1 LQFTEK
7 DVVLWRD
14 RKNPMHRARTS
25 KFMKN
30 SFGPKWGKI
39 LSHFSGFLPDGVFN
53 RIRAILLRFTACCE
67 TCWIKN
73 LKALSAR
80 AIKLNILQGHG
91 VWSYMADLKVLGGYD
106 CAPNR
111 VDVFEEM
118 KDKIL
123 DQDGRTLLW
132 TRRMEK
138 KLDAAVADINFRAHS
153 DQISFGQFME
163 FRDAW
168 GLSGASTEG
177 TPIKIAMCKTDVN
190 MKKAGPVDG
199 KDWKRTSL
207 RGKFANSLGS
217 SEEELVLS
225 ALTEHPMLLYP
236 FRKEDEPARTRGVI
250 SADSRSY
257 RRCAY
262 VDKILV
268 ADYNGKKLWTTL
280 GLSPLRKAESR
291 SALYALNARKEVY
304 AVSLDQSEFDMS
316 QTKSAVRY
324 AIGAVFDAAIAASR
338 PDLRPELDKLKNVEL
353 TAFDTAIVIFR
364 TPAGE
369 LRIQWKR
376 GVPSGHAWTA
386 LIDTLINRAEA
397 ETVAE
402 DLGVEILDARYQGD
416 DAVLFTRT
424 PTTGE
429 DWAEGY
435 ARYGLLVNGEKTWVS
450 NLRYDY
456 LHEINGPEGAWGF
469 PSRMCKTLLWKKPN
483 LGGTGFKPAHTRD
496 SEYFTALLKAH
507 RRGMANCREVAEH
520 LLYRRLLPWT
530 EGQSKGARD
539 GKARRR
545 AAEITNTPLALG
557 GLGFSDFGRM
567 AMTIVVSGV
576 KEAASRIR
584 ILGKLHNDTPQWRA
598 CLKQRFSNSF
608 PMPGIETAYY
618 HTRISSLD
626 RRSVLTRPPMKGF
639 GLRAFLQWTPQDY
652 SRVDDAWTRKV
663 RLEAALYDQK
673 ITITKDM
680 LPDRRVAQSIL
691 GADRA
696 ARMLHKEQSLQL
708 DLSTET
714 SSSEPYAAI
723 SNDAKSMW
731 DMALIIKL
739 RSKLFHLGTA
749 ARKIAQWALFTS
761 SRFTR
766 TIRVAV

>member
-1 LQFTEK
+1 
-7 DVVLWRD
+7 
-14 RKNPMHRARTS
+14 M
-25 KFMKN
+25 
-30 SFGPKWGKI
+30 
-39 LSHFSGFLPDGVFN
+39 
-53 RIRAILLRFTACCE
+53 
-67 TCWIKN
+67 
-73 LKALSAR
+73 
-80 AIKLNILQGHG
+80 NILQGHG

-111 VDVFEEM
+111 ADVFEEM

-123 DQDGRTLLW
+123 DQDGRKLLW
-132 TRRMEK
+132 TKRMEK
-138 KLDAAVADINFRAHS
+138 KLDAAVLDIDFRAPG
-153 DQISFGQFME
+153 DQITFGQFME

-168 GLSGASTEG
+168 GLAGASTEG
-177 TPIKIAMCKTDVN
+177 TPVKIAMCRPDV
-190 MKKAGPVDG
+190 KLETAGPVDG
-199 KDWKRTSL
+199 ADWKRTSL
-207 RGKFANSLGS
+207 RGKFVNNLAST
-217 SEEELVLS
+217 EEELISS
-225 ALTEHPMLLYP
+225 ALTEHPLLLYP

-250 SADSRSY
+250 STDSRSY

-262 VDKILV
+262 VDKIMV

-280 GLSPLRKAESR
+280 GLSPTRKAESR
-291 SALYALNARKEVY
+291 SSLHALNSRKDIF

-316 QTKSAVRY
+316 QTKKAVRY
-324 AIGAVFDAAIAASR
+324 AIGAVFNAAILAAR
-338 PDLRPELDKLKNVEL
+338 PDLKTDLLKMRDVEL
-353 TAFDTAIVIFR
+353 SAFDNAIVIFR
-364 TPAGE
+364 TKEGE
-369 LRIQWKR
+369 LKIEWKR

-429 DWAEGY
+429 DWAVGY
-435 ARYGLLVNGEKTWVS
+435 AKYGLLVNGEKTWVS

-469 PSRMCKTLLWKKPN
+469 PSRMCKTLLWKKPE
-483 LGGTGFKPAHTRD
+483 LGGSGFKPAHARD
-496 SEYFTALLKAH
+496 REYFTALLKAH

-520 LLYRRLLPWT
+520 TLYRRLLPWT
-530 EGQSKGARD
+530 EGKSNSARE
-539 GKARRR
+539 GRARRR
-545 AAEITNTPLALG
+545 ACEMTNTPLALG
-557 GLGFSDFGRM
+557 GLGFSSSGRM
-567 AMTIVVSGV
+567 ALTIVVSGV
-576 KEAASRIR
+576 AEAASRIR
-584 ILGKLHNDTPQWRA
+584 ILGELHNDTPEWRA
-598 CLKQRFSNSF
+598 CLRQRFSNSF
-608 PMPGIETAYY
+608 PMPGIQTAYY
-618 HTRISSLD
+618 HTRVSSLD
-626 RRSVLTRPPMKGF
+626 RREVLTRPPMKGF
-639 GLRAFLQWTPQDY
+639 GLRAFLQWTCQDY
-652 SRVDDAWTRKV
+652 SRVEDAWARKI
-663 RLEAALYDQK
+663 RLEAALYDRK

-680 LPDRRVAQSIL
+680 LPDRRVAESVL

-696 ARMLHKEQSLQL
+696 ARMLHREQSLQL

-723 SNDAKSMW
+723 SNSAKSMW

-739 RSKLFHLGTA
+739 RSRLFHLGTA